1 MTNIYF
7 VDKDWQTMDD
17 AVAPVLEALGDPTR
31 RHVVRLLGN
40 GPLRAGEL
48 AEATGTGAPAMSRH
62 LKVLL
67 DVGIIADG
75 RMERDARARVF
86 SLQPGSLVVVQAWLD
101 QVNAQWEE
109 H

>member
-1 MTNIYF
+1 MANIYF

-17 AVAPVLEALGDPTR
+17 SLAPVLEALGDPTR

-67 DVGIIADG
+67 DAGIIADG

-86 SLQPGSLVVVQAWLD
+86 NLQPDSLMVLQTWLD

-109 H
+109 R

>member
-1 MTNIYF
+1 
-7 VDKDWQTMDD
+7 MDD

-86 SLQPGSLVVVQAWLD
+86 SLQPDSLMVVQAWLD
-101 QVNAQWEE
+101 QVNAQREE
-109 H
+109 R